1 MHKTATLMQGTSC
14 DQLEVGDLY
23 IVFDWFI
30 ETLHGGL
37 IMSLVFLTVTR
48 WDLPNAGSSFLKISL
63 SKLSYDLI

>member
-1 MHKTATLMQGTSC
+1 MQGTSC
-14 DQLEVGDLY
+14 DQLEVGDLN

-30 ETLHGGL
+30 ETLYGGL

-48 WDLPNAGSSFLKISL
+48 WDLPNARSSFLKISL

>member
-1 MHKTATLMQGTSC
+1 MQGTSC
-14 DQLEVGDLY
+14 DQLEVGDLN

-30 ETLHGGL
+30 ETLYGGL

-48 WDLPNAGSSFLKISL
+48 WDLPNGRSSFLKISL